1 MTAIQAAFVSLSG
14 GAEGGD
20 DEAYLRWHLLDHLP
34 EQYSIP
40 GLRLGTRW
48 RADEE
53 CIALRWVAS
62 DALAPVRH
70 AVAYLMTDPLDDTL
84 REFVALAGRLRDEGR
99 FPHRATSHLLG
110 AYELERADASP
121 AAVVSAAALPFRPH
135 RGVLL
140 LVESAGPA
148 PDVSTLL
155 AVDGV
160 AGVMSFRSGQ
170 RLGIGAEQG
179 ERYGMPLWDPG
190 DRRITVVHLDGWL
203 SDVVPRLEAPIRAR
217 WASGDVVPELAA
229 PFRSMVSYEVW
240 PSG

>member
-1 MTAIQAAFVSLSG
+1 VTGVEAGFFSLSG

-34 EQYSIP
+34 EQYASP
-40 GLRLGTRW
+40 GLRLGTRG

-53 CIALRWVAS
+53 CLALRWVAT

-84 REFVALAGRLRDEGR
+84 REFVALAGRLRDEDR

-110 AYELERADASP
+110 AYELEHTAVSP

-140 LVESAGPA
+140 LVESPGPA
-148 PDVSTLL
+148 PDPSELV

-160 AGVMSFRSGQ
+160 AGVMSFRSSA
-170 RLGIGAEQG
+170 RLGIGPEQG
-179 ERYGMPLWDPG
+179 QRYGMPLWDPG
-190 DRRITVVHLDGWL
+190 DRRITIVHLDADL
-203 SDVVPRLEAPIRAR
+203 SDVVPRLEAPVRAR

-229 PFRSMVSYEVW
+229 PFRSMVSYQVL
-240 PSG
+240 SG